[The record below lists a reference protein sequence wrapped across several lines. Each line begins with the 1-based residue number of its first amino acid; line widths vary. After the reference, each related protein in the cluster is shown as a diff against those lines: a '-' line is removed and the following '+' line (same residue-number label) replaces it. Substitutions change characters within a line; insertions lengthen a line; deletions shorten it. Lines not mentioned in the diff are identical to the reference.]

1 MELTFWWGKRDNKKQ
16 GDVSDGG
23 KYTIKRPKKEAK
35 EGRVCWGSGRGCYCI
50 QPDHCPE
57 RSEEPSVQVS
67 GERAFQVQGVTRLE
81 WAGLGG
87 QAEKKRGF
95 KGCAS
100 HNYIV
105 NLIDKHVNA
114 TWT

>member
-1 MELTFWWGKRDNKKQ
+1 MELTFWWGKIDNTKQ

-35 EGRVCWGSGRGCYCI
+35 EGRVCWRSGRGCYCI

-57 RSEEPSVQVS
+57 RSEKPSVQVS

-81 WAGLGG
+81 WAGVGAG
-87 QAEKKRGF
+87 RKKER
-95 KGCAS
+95 
-100 HNYIV
+100 
-105 NLIDKHVNA
+105 D
-114 TWT
+114 